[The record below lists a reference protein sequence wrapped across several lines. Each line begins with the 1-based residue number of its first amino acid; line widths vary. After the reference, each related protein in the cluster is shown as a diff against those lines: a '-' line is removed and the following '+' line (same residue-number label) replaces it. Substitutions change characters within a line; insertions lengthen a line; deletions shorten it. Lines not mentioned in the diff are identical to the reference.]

1 MRDILLGMA
10 WYRWLCLLNHER
22 AFRTFC
28 RLTPHTFRK
37 CSLLGMC
44 APIKIILRVSQSS
57 STFNGK
63 LVTIFGMFCMN
74 VITFPLSALW
84 AVEWWWKGELSL
96 ITELLCRYKEILVWE
111 MVFHTSSVRR
121 ERIYTHNF
129 SSAIVSC
136 WSTGG
141 TSPIHALFDMEKG
154 GTLSLA
160 NAA

>member
-1 MRDILLGMA
+1 MVR
-10 WYRWLCLLNHER
+10 YRWLCLFNHER
-22 AFRTFC
+22 ALRTFC
-28 RLTPHTFRK
+28 RLTPHTFRR
-37 CSLLGMC
+37 CSLLGIC
-44 APIKIILRVSQSS
+44 APTKIILSVSQSS

-84 AVEWWWKGELSL
+84 AVEWWWKGELNL
-96 ITELLCRYKEILVWE
+96 ITELLCRYREILAWE
-111 MVFHTSSVRR
+111 MVSLTSSTARVR
-121 ERIYTHNF
+121 ICTHSF